1 MRLPFPKGR
10 LPIPDPIH
18 IVSVSLG
25 SSRRDKTVETEFLGR
40 PVLVQRLGTDGDLQ
54 KAAKMIEE
62 LDGKAAAI
70 GLGGIDLYLI
80 AGKRRWIIRD
90 AARLAAHAKI
100 TPVVDGSG
108 LKNTL
113 ERETFQF
120 LAREGHMNP
129 PAGFGR
135 KLRVLLVSAVDRFGM
150 AEAVDKLDCEQVF
163 GDLIFALKIPLP
175 IRTLGGISLMARTL
189 LPILTRL
196 PFKML
201 YPTGEKQHELTG
213 RGNKWFEWADVIG
226 GDFHFIGP
234 NLPQPDDTNT
244 GLLAGKMIITNT
256 TTEEDVAKL
265 KALGLEKLVTTT
277 PRLDGRS
284 PGTNVMEGVLVALS
298 GKRPEE
304 LTEADYLDLL
314 RQLQW
319 QPTVEMLQE

>member
-1 MRLPFPKGR
+1 M
-10 LPIPDPIH
+10 
-18 IVSVSLG
+18 SLG

-40 PVLVQRLGTDGDLQ
+40 PVLVQRLGTDGDLH
-54 KAAKMIEE
+54 KAARMIQE

-80 AGKRRWIIRD
+80 AGQRRFVIRD
-90 AARLAAHAKI
+90 AARLAAHAKV

-113 ERETFQF
+113 ERETIEC
-120 LAREGHMNP
+120 LAREGHFDR

-135 KLRVLLVSAVDRFGM
+135 NPRVLLVSAVDRFGM
-150 AEAVDKLDCEQVF
+150 AEALTRLDCECVF

-175 IRTLGGISLMARTL
+175 VRTLRSISLIARTM
-189 LPILTRL
+189 LPILCRL
-196 PFKML
+196 PFQIL
-201 YPTGEKQHELTG
+201 YPTGEKQNRATG
-213 RGNKWFEWADVIG
+213 RVHKWFEWAEVIA

-234 NLPQPDDTNT
+234 NLPCPGENNSR
-244 GLLAGKMIITNT
+244 LLAGKMVITNT

-265 KALGLEKLVTTT
+265 RALGLERLVTTT
-277 PRLDGRS
+277 PRLQGRS

-298 GKRPEE
+298 GKRPEQ

-319 QPTVEMLQE
+319 QPTVELLQARAACAS

>member
-1 MRLPFPKGR
+1 MA
-10 LPIPDPIH
+10 DPIR

-40 PVLVQRLGTDGDLQ
+40 PVVVQRLGTDGDMQ
-54 KAAKMIEE
+54 KAAQMIED
-62 LDGKAAAI
+62 LDGKVAAI

-90 AARLAAHAKI
+90 AARLAAHAKT

-113 ERETFQF
+113 ERETVNY
-120 LAREGHMNP
+120 LAREGHFNL
-129 PAGFGR
+129 PATAGR
-135 KLRVLLVSAVDRFGM
+135 KPRVLLVSAVDRFGM
-150 AEAVDKLDCEQVF
+150 AEAVDKLDVEQVF
-163 GDLIFALKIPLP
+163 GDLIFALKIPIP
-175 IRTLGGISLMARTL
+175 VRTLGGISLMARTL

-196 PFKML
+196 PFQML

-213 RGNKWFEWADVIG
+213 RGNKWFNWADVIA
-226 GDFHFIGP
+226 GDFLFIGP
-234 NLPQPDDTNT
+234 NLPRPDESNAD
-244 GLLAGKMIITNT
+244 LLAGKMIVTNT

-265 KALGLEKLVTTT
+265 KALGLQKLVTTT
-277 PRLDGRS
+277 PRLQGRS

-298 GKRPEE
+298 GKRPEQ

-319 QPTVEMLQE
+319 EPTVELLQAP